1 MRYLFCTLANPGSLG
16 PSVGIARNL
25 SHLGHQ
31 VAFVSEEDA
40 APWLNK
46 EDLIYIPGVPHR
58 PTGFDARLWYDTA
71 SASFQCAYIAD
82 AVRTFAPD
90 VLVGH
95 QLTLGPHIVHEVL
108 GIPLAVIGLAAWMY
122 PTRSGSGLWLLRNE
136 SQWRHDQF
144 VARLDSA
151 RACLGLP
158 PLDVNIKETPVQ
170 GDLFLLRS
178 VPALEHNVDD
188 LPSRVHL
195 VGAAIEPLPTLPSDL
210 DQWISQPGQYLYVQ
224 QGRTFDC
231 PRFLDNVIA
240 AFADTPVRVIVDS
253 ANIDGGLPARWP
265 SNFFA
270 RPGICESAVLNRVS
284 AVVTTGHSTTVLAA
298 LCHGVPMLLF
308 PNGSGTTDIAA
319 RCLAADVAIVSDAGS
334 ITQAQLRRYVDA
346 LCCDQRFRDAASNMS
361 CEFASYDAPVIA
373 GNLLEE
379 LGATRKPVMRR
390 SLRMHCQHVGQ
401 PEEPERRSAV
411 TENPRRRDTRTTTAS
426 THP

>member
-16 PSVGIARNL
+16 PSVAIASNL
-25 SHLGHQ
+25 THRGHE
-31 VAFVSEEDA
+31 VAFVSEADA
-40 APWLNK
+40 APWLDK
-46 EDLIYIPGVPHR
+46 ENLTYIPGVPDR

-82 AVRTFAPD
+82 AVRAFVPD

-95 QLTLGPHIVHEVL
+95 QLTVGPHIVHEVL

-144 VARLDSA
+144 VARLNSA
-151 RACLGLP
+151 RACLSLP
-158 PLDVNIKETPVQ
+158 PLDVNIEETPVQ

-178 VPALEHNVDD
+178 VPALERNVDD

-195 VGAAIEPLPTLPSDL
+195 VGAAIDPLPTLPPPDL
-210 DQWISQPGQYLYVQ
+210 DRWLSHAGQYLYVQ
-224 QGRTFDC
+224 QGRTFDG
-231 PRFLDNVIA
+231 PGFLDTVIA
-240 AFADTPVRVIVDS
+240 TFADAPLRVIVDS
-253 ANIDGGLPARWP
+253 ANIDGDLPERWP

-270 RPGICESAVLNRVS
+270 RPGICESAVLSRVS
-284 AVVTTGHSTTVLAA
+284 AVATTGHSTTVLAA

-334 ITQAQLRRYVDA
+334 ITRTQLRRYVDA
-346 LCCDQRFRDAASNMS
+346 LCGDQRFRDAASKMS
-361 CEFASYDAPVIA
+361 REFASYDAPVIA

-379 LGATRKPVMRR
+379 LGSTQKPVPRR
-390 SLRMHCQHVGQ
+390 S
-401 PEEPERRSAV
+401 
-411 TENPRRRDTRTTTAS
+411 
-426 THP
+426 